1 MFTVCSTLCVVN
13 KQLFQRARRGELGAG
28 GIAIYRACI
37 KLGNSAVNLI
47 GTQNIVFFQENLVNQ
62 FDIACFLLY
71 NSNMAY
77 SNILYMRK
85 WRKKQLRIDPVKY
98 KLQAMVRRARA
109 RAKKKGVPCT
119 LEWEQLVPLVKERCP
134 YFTEI
139 KLDWKNKKK
148 GITIESPALDRIVPE
163 KGYVIENVEI
173 ISTKANNVKSVG
185 TSEDLYR
192 VADRLYEHER
202 EDKNIELGESI
213 QDMKYRLHG

>member
-1 MFTVCSTLCVVN
+1 
-13 KQLFQRARRGELGAG
+13 
-28 GIAIYRACI
+28 
-37 KLGNSAVNLI
+37 
-47 GTQNIVFFQENLVNQ
+47 
-62 FDIACFLLY
+62 
-71 NSNMAY
+71 MAK
-77 SNILYMRK
+77 SNILYMRR
-85 WRKKQLRIDPVKY
+85 WRREQLRTNPVKY

-109 RAKKKGVPCT
+109 RAKKKDIPCT
-119 LEWEQLVPLVKERCP
+119 LEWEQLIPLVKERCP

-148 GITIESPALDRIVPE
+148 GITIESPALDRIIPE
-163 KGYVIENVEI
+163 KGYVIGNVEI

-213 QDMKYRLHG
+213 QDMKYRLHGY

>member
-1 MFTVCSTLCVVN
+1 VPPLSYP
-13 KQLFQRARRGELGAG
+13 
-28 GIAIYRACI
+28 IYRVCI

-71 NSNMAY
+71 NSNMAK
-77 SNILYMRK
+77 SNILYMRR
-85 WRKKQLRIDPVKY
+85 WRREQLRTNPIKY

-109 RAKKKGVPCT
+109 RAKKKGIPCT

-163 KGYVIENVEI
+163 KGYVIGNVEI
-173 ISTKANNVKSVG
+173 ISSKANNVKSLG
-185 TSEDLYR
+185 KSEDLYR

-202 EDKNIELGESI
+202 EDKNIELGESLK
-213 QDMKYRLHG
+213 DMRYRLHGY

>member
-1 MFTVCSTLCVVN
+1 M
-13 KQLFQRARRGELGAG
+13 
-28 GIAIYRACI
+28 
-37 KLGNSAVNLI
+37 I
-47 GTQNIVFFQENLVNQ
+47 GTQNIVFFKENIVNQ
-62 FDIACFLLY
+62 FAILCNMWY

-85 WRKKQLRIDPVKY
+85 WRKKQLQIDPVKY

-109 RAKKKGVPCT
+109 RAKKKGIPCT
-119 LEWEQLVPLVKERCP
+119 LEWEQLIPLVKEKCP

-202 EDKNIELGESI
+202 KDKDIELGESLN
-213 QDMKYRLHG
+213 DMKYRLHGY